1 LIRYRSLAYDLES
14 RRFGEV
20 EEVRS
25 SAPTVGEY
33 CCERRWLMQTID
45 LTQVPVVD
53 NHCHSMMRDQ
63 AFEDITGWRQSF
75 TESTDPGMPRDHV
88 ASTAFYRRL
97 IRTMA
102 DFLGCEPE
110 EEAVFAA
117 RTGREGR
124 ELTGAL
130 LRAANVD
137 TLLLDTGF
145 PPPEEVFPVP
155 ELGGLGGC
163 RAEPMLRLEILM
175 ESLLA
180 EHGSLA
186 DVKEAL
192 ESALDDLRSQG
203 YVALKSIAAYRTGLD
218 IREWPRKEAE
228 ESFHEYRRV
237 AGAGHARL
245 IHKPLLDTLLHVALA
260 QAARQEVPVQFH
272 VGYGDADTD
281 LLLGN
286 PLYLRQVLQR
296 SDYRGMP
303 VVLLHECYPYIR
315 QGGYLAAVYENVY
328 LDLSY
333 GIPLLGYG
341 EMLSFTRQALGVAPT
356 SKLMYSSD
364 GIGVPELHWIS
375 AIDGRRAIG
384 EALGELV
391 PQGELDLSD
400 AEAAGESILRAN
412 AMRLYRL

>member
-1 LIRYRSLAYDLES
+1 
-14 RRFGEV
+14 
-20 EEVRS
+20 
-25 SAPTVGEY
+25 
-33 CCERRWLMQTID
+33 MQTID
-45 LTQVPVVD
+45 LTRVPVVD
-53 NHCHSMMRDQ
+53 NHCHGVSRDQ
-63 AFEDITGWRQSF
+63 TFDDLAIWRQCF
-75 TESTDPGMPRDHV
+75 TESTDPGMARDHV

-97 IRTMA
+97 IRTLA

-110 EEAVFAA
+110 ERAVFAA
-117 RTGREGR
+117 RTRREGR

-130 LRAANVD
+130 LHAANVD

-145 PPPEEVFPVP
+145 PPSEEVFPVS
-155 ELGGLGGC
+155 ELAEIGGC
-163 RAEPMLRLEILM
+163 RTGPMLRLEILM

-180 EHGSLA
+180 EHHSLE

-192 ESALDDLRSQG
+192 VAELHDVRRRG

-218 IREWPRKEAE
+218 IREWSREEAE
-228 ESFHEYRRV
+228 ASFHEYRRV

-245 IHKPLLDTLLHVALA
+245 VHKPLLDTLLHVAFA

-286 PLYLRQVLQR
+286 PLYLRPVLQR
-296 SDYRGMP
+296 PDYHGMP
-303 VVLLHECYPYIR
+303 VVLLHECYPYTR

-341 EMLSFTRQALGVAPT
+341 EMLSFTRQALGVAPS

-391 PQGELDLSD
+391 SQGELDLSD

-412 AMRLYRL
+412 ATRLYRL

>member
-1 LIRYRSLAYDLES
+1 MEAL
-14 RRFGEV
+14 
-20 EEVRS
+20 
-25 SAPTVGEY
+25 
-33 CCERRWLMQTID
+33 D

-53 NHCHSMMRDQ
+53 NHCHGLLRDQ
-63 AFEDITGWRQSF
+63 AFEDIASWRQAF

-88 ASTAFYRRL
+88 ASTALYRRL
-97 IRTMA
+97 IRMLA
-102 DFLGCEPE
+102 YFLGCEPE
-110 EEAVFAA
+110 EEAVYSA
-117 RTGREGR
+117 RTEKNGR

-137 TLLLDTGF
+137 TFLLDTGF
-145 PPPEEVFPVP
+145 PPPETVLQVA
-155 ELGGLGGC
+155 ELGELGGC

-180 EHGSLA
+180 ENASLE

-192 ESALDDLRSQG
+192 AAELDDVRSRS

-218 IREWPRKEAE
+218 IREWQREEAE

-237 AGAGHARL
+237 TGAGPARL
-245 IHKPLLDTLLHVALA
+245 VHKPLLDTLLHVAFT

-286 PLYLRQVLQR
+286 PLYLRPVLQR
-296 SDYRGMP
+296 PDYSGLP
-303 VVLLHECYPYIR
+303 VVLLHECYPYTR

-333 GIPLLGYG
+333 GIPPLGYG
-341 EMLSFTRQALGVAPT
+341 EMVSFTRQALGVAPT
-356 SKLMYSSD
+356 SKLVYSSD

-384 EALGELV
+384 EALGEMV
-391 PQGELDLSD
+391 AHGELSLPE
-400 AEAAGESILRAN
+400 ATAAGESILRDN
-412 AMRLYRL
+412 ATRLYRL

>member
-1 LIRYRSLAYDLES
+1 MEAL
-14 RRFGEV
+14 
-20 EEVRS
+20 
-25 SAPTVGEY
+25 
-33 CCERRWLMQTID
+33 D

-53 NHCHSMMRDQ
+53 NHCHGILRDQ
-63 AFEDITGWRQSF
+63 AFEDIVSWRQAF

-88 ASTAFYRRL
+88 TSTAMYRRL
-97 IRTMA
+97 ILMLA
-102 DFLGCEPE
+102 YFLGCEPD
-110 EEAVFAA
+110 EEAVFST
-117 RTGREGR
+117 RTEKDGRD
-124 ELTGAL
+124 LTGEL

-145 PPPEEVFPVP
+145 PPPEAVLQVA
-155 ELGGLGGC
+155 ELRELGGC

-175 ESLLA
+175 ESLLVENA
-180 EHGSLA
+180 SLE

-192 ESALDDLRSQG
+192 AAELDNVRSGG

-218 IREWPRKEAE
+218 IREWPREEAE

-237 AGAGHARL
+237 AGAGPARL
-245 IHKPLLDTLLHVALA
+245 VHKPLLDTLLHVAFA

-286 PLYLRQVLQR
+286 PLYMRQVLQR

-303 VVLLHECYPYIR
+303 VVLLHECYPYTR
-315 QGGYLAAVYENVY
+315 LGGYLAAVYENVY

-384 EALGELV
+384 QALGEMV
-391 PQGELDLSD
+391 AHGELSLPE
-400 AEAAGESILRAN
+400 AEAAGESILRDN
-412 AMRLYRL
+412 ATRLYRL

>member
-1 LIRYRSLAYDLES
+1 MKAL
-14 RRFGEV
+14 
-20 EEVRS
+20 
-25 SAPTVGEY
+25 
-33 CCERRWLMQTID
+33 D

-53 NHCHSMMRDQ
+53 NHCHGISQDQ
-63 AFEDITGWRQSF
+63 TFEDLASWRRVF

-88 ASTAFYRRL
+88 ASTIFYRRL
-97 IRTMA
+97 IRTLA

-117 RTGREGR
+117 RTGWDER

-145 PPPEEVFPVP
+145 PPFEEVLPVA
-155 ELGGLGGC
+155 ELGELGGC

-175 ESLLA
+175 EDFLA
-180 EHGSLA
+180 EHDSLGE
-186 DVKEAL
+186 VCEAL
-192 ESALDDLRSQG
+192 AAALDDIRGQG

-218 IREWPRKEAE
+218 IREWPQEEAE
-228 ESFHEYRRV
+228 ESFHEYRRA
-237 AGAGHARL
+237 AGAGSARL
-245 IHKPLLDTLLHVALA
+245 VHRPLLDALLHVAFTEA
-260 QAARQEVPVQFH
+260 TRQEVPVQFH

-286 PLYLRQVLQR
+286 PLYLRPVLQR
-296 SDYRGMP
+296 PDYLGMP
-303 VVLLHECYPYIR
+303 VVLLHECYPYTR
-315 QGGYLAAVYENVY
+315 QGGYLAAVYENAY

-341 EMLSFTRQALGVAPT
+341 EMLSFTRAALGVAPS

-364 GIGVPELHWIS
+364 GIGAPELHWMS
-375 AIDGRRAIG
+375 AIDGRRVLD

-391 PQGELDLSD
+391 AHGELDLSE
-400 AEAAGESILRAN
+400 AEAAGESVLRGN
-412 AMRLYRL
+412 ATRLYRL

>member
-1 LIRYRSLAYDLES
+1 
-14 RRFGEV
+14 
-20 EEVRS
+20 
-25 SAPTVGEY
+25 
-33 CCERRWLMQTID
+33 MQTID
-45 LTQVPVVD
+45 LAQVPVVD
-53 NHCHSMMRDQ
+53 NHCHGIQQDQ
-63 AFEDITGWRQSF
+63 AFENITSWRRAF
-75 TESTDPGMPRDHV
+75 TESADPSMPREHV
-88 ASTAFYRRL
+88 ATTSFYRRL
-97 IRTMA
+97 VRTLA
-102 DFLGCEPE
+102 EFLDCEPE
-110 EEAVFAA
+110 EESVFATRA
-117 RTGREGR
+117 GRDGR
-124 ELTGAL
+124 LAGEL
-130 LRAANVD
+130 LRAANVEA
-137 TLLLDTGF
+137 LLLDTGF
-145 PPPEEVFPVP
+145 PPPEYVVPVP
-155 ELGGLGGC
+155 DLGELGGC

-175 ESLLA
+175 EDLLA
-180 EHGSLA
+180 EHDSFEE
-186 DVKEAL
+186 VREAL
-192 ESALDDLRSQG
+192 ATALDDVRGQG
-203 YVALKSIAAYRTGLD
+203 YVALKSIAAYRTGLA

-228 ESFHEYRRV
+228 ESFHEYRRA

-286 PLYLRQVLQR
+286 PLYLRPVLQR

-341 EMLSFTRQALGVAPT
+341 EMLSFTRQALGVAPS

-375 AIDGRRAIG
+375 AIDGRRVIG

-391 PQGELDLSD
+391 SQGELNLAA
-400 AEAAGESILRAN
+400 AEATGDDVLRAN
-412 AMRLYRL
+412 ATRLYGL

>member
-1 LIRYRSLAYDLES
+1 
-14 RRFGEV
+14 
-20 EEVRS
+20 
-25 SAPTVGEY
+25 
-33 CCERRWLMQTID
+33 MQTIN

-53 NHCHSMMRDQ
+53 NHCHGIMQDQ
-63 AFEDITGWRQSF
+63 TFDDLAIWRHSF
-75 TESTDPGMPRDHV
+75 TESTDPGMARDHV

-97 IRTMA
+97 ILTLA

-117 RTGREGR
+117 RSGRNGR

-137 TLLLDTGF
+137 TFLLDTGF
-145 PPPEEVFPVP
+145 PSPEEVFPVP
-155 ELGGLGGC
+155 ELGEMGGC
-163 RAEPMLRLEILM
+163 RTEPMLRLEILM

-180 EHGSLA
+180 EHDSLE

-192 ESALDDLRSQG
+192 ATELDDVPGRG
-203 YVALKSIAAYRTGLD
+203 YVSLKSIAAYRTGLD
-218 IREWPRKEAE
+218 IREWPREEAE

-237 AGAGHARL
+237 TGAGPARL
-245 IHKPLLDTLLHVALA
+245 VHKPLLDTLLHVAFG

-303 VVLLHECYPYIR
+303 VVLLHECYPYTR

-341 EMLSFTRQALGVAPT
+341 EMLSFTRQALGVAPS

-391 PQGELDLSD
+391 SRRELDFAA
-400 AEAAGESILRAN
+400 AEATGEDVLRAN
-412 AMRLYRL
+412 ATRLYGL

>member
-1 LIRYRSLAYDLES
+1 
-14 RRFGEV
+14 
-20 EEVRS
+20 
-25 SAPTVGEY
+25 
-33 CCERRWLMQTID
+33 MQAID
-45 LTQVPVVD
+45 FSQVPVVD
-53 NHCHSMMRDQ
+53 NHCHGVLRDQ
-63 AFEDITGWRQSF
+63 TFDDLALWRESF
-75 TESTDPGMPRDHV
+75 TESTDPGMARDHV
-88 ASTAFYRRL
+88 GSTALYRRL
-97 IRTMA
+97 IRTLA

-110 EEAVFAA
+110 EETLFAA
-117 RTGREGR
+117 RTGRDGR

-130 LRAANVD
+130 LRAATID

-155 ELGGLGGC
+155 ELGEMGGC
-163 RAEPMLRLEILM
+163 RTKPMLRLEILM

-180 EHGSLA
+180 EHDTLE
-186 DVKEAL
+186 DVKEDLAA
-192 ESALDDLRSQG
+192 ELDDVRVRD

-218 IREWPRKEAE
+218 VQEWPREEAE
-228 ESFHEYRRV
+228 ESFHEYRRAV
-237 AGAGHARL
+237 RAGSARL
-245 IHKPLLDTLLHVALA
+245 VHKPLLDTLLHVAFA

-286 PLYLRQVLQR
+286 PLYLRPVLQR
-296 SDYRGMP
+296 PDYRGMP
-303 VVLLHECYPYIR
+303 VVLLHECYPYTR
-315 QGGYLAAVYENVY
+315 QGGYLAAVYQNVY

-341 EMLSFTRQALGVAPT
+341 EMLSFTRQALGVAPS

-375 AIDGRRAIG
+375 AIDGRRVIG

-391 PQGELDLSD
+391 SRGELDLAA
-400 AEAAGESILRAN
+400 AEDAGEDVLRAN
-412 AMRLYRL
+412 ATRLYRL